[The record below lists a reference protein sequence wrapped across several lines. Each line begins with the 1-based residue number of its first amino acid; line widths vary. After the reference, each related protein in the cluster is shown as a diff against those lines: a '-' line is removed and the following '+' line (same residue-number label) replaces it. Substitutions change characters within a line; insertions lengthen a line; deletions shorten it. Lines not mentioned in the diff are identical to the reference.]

1 MFGVQY
7 GGECHTALTAEN
19 TYDIY
24 GPSTGCSTAGT
35 GGVWCQEVYKI
46 GQAFC
51 FGTIMPVSKFDIMST
66 III

>member
-35 GGVWCQEVYKI
+35 GGFWCQEVYKI
-46 GQAFC
+46 GQAF
-51 FGTIMPVSKFDIMST
+51 FFV
-66 III
+66 